1 MLNLKKS
8 VYLQLGI
15 YVYSEYFTIHIYN
28 NQTLKTMFKKNVKL
42 ILVMSAMI
50 LAGQDATAQLINR
63 WIIPGFKD
71 TGHLPFVFHII

>member
-15 YVYSEYFTIHIYN
+15 DVYSEYFTIHIYN
-28 NQTLKTMFKKNVKL
+28 NQTLKTMLKKNVKL

-50 LAGQDATAQLINR
+50 LAGQEATAQLISR
-63 WIIPGFKD
+63 
-71 TGHLPFVFHII
+71 